1 MANVEKE
8 GCRQVINNSERFML
22 LRKRSCLQFSIV
34 PEGRGGGRRGGE
46 GRWAKTRMQTVYI
59 GGRGRGKLFSLAR
72 TSNAADKRG

>member
-34 PEGRGGGRRGGE
+34 SEGREGGE
-46 GRWAKTRMQTVYI
+46 LKLECKRCI
-59 GGRGRGKLFSLAR
+59 SEGGGRGKLFSLAR

>member
-34 PEGRGGGRRGGE
+34 PEGRGGGRRGGGE
-46 GRWAKTRMQTVYI
+46 VG
-59 GGRGRGKLFSLAR
+59 
-72 TSNAADKRG
+72 

>member
-34 PEGRGGGRRGGE
+34 PEGRGGGRRGRGGGLKLECKRCISE
-46 GRWAKTRMQTVYI
+46 G
-59 GGRGRGKLFSLAR
+59 GGGVNCLA
-72 TSNAADKRG
+72 

>member
-34 PEGRGGGRRGGE
+34 SEGREGGGLKLECKRCIS
-46 GRWAKTRMQTVYI
+46 K
-59 GGRGRGKLFSLAR
+59 GGRRGKLFSLAR

>member
-8 GCRQVINNSERFML
+8 GYRQVINNSERFML

-34 PEGRGGGRRGGE
+34 SGGGLKLECKRCISGG
-46 GRWAKTRMQTVYI
+46 G
-59 GGRGRGKLFSLAR
+59 GKLFSLAR

>member
-34 PEGRGGGRRGGE
+34 PEGRGGRRE
-46 GRWAKTRMQTVYI
+46 GWAKTRMQTVYI

>member
-34 PEGRGGGRRGGE
+34 PEGRGGGRRGGRGGGLKLECKRCISE
-46 GRWAKTRMQTVYI
+46 G
-59 GGRGRGKLFSLAR
+59 GGGVNCLA
-72 TSNAADKRG
+72 